1 MVQIHSPR
9 PFFIFCSVED
19 QVERL
24 SVSGPETYAVGG
36 AVQKHR
42 FQQLASFC
50 VISRKI
56 QRMRLLREFKS
67 SRHGEDA
74 FGRDRAVQA

>member
-9 PFFIFCSVED
+9 PFFIFCSLKD

-24 SVSGPETYAVGG
+24 SVSGPETYAVRG

-42 FQQLASFC
+42 FQQLTSFH
-50 VISRKI
+50 VISRKV

-67 SRHGEDA
+67 SRHGQHA
-74 FGRDRAVQA
+74 LGCDRAV